1 MSAST
6 DPVDSEKTSEKQSGE
21 QSGEQSGKHWIEPS
35 SPSPSS
41 PLDRFFKI
49 SERGSSVSREIRGG
63 LATFFAMAYIIVL
76 NPIIL
81 GAGTD
86 KYGHQLDNGQL
97 VTATALIAGLT
108 TVLMGVIGN
117 VPIALAAGLGI
128 NAVVSLQLAPKMSW
142 PDAMGMVVLAGIV
155 LMVLVASGLRQRVMD
170 AIPNGLRRS
179 IAIGIGLFISLIGLV
194 DSGFVSRNPDSAH
207 TTVPLGLGQGGQLQG
222 WPVVVFVL
230 GLALMFVLTVRKSKG
245 AILIGI
251 AVMTVVAIVINSIG
265 SIPDAAWGLSVPQVP
280 DSVVSTPDFGLIGQ
294 VSLFGGFHEVGLL
307 TGCLFVFTVLLSGFF
322 DAMGTVIGVGEE
334 SGLADE
340 RGQLPRMGRILFL
353 DGVGVA
359 GGGFGSC
366 SANTCFVESTAGV
379 GEGARTGLSNVLTG
393 GLFLLALIFTPLA
406 TVVPSQA
413 ATPALLVVGFLIMSS
428 NVREID
434 WSDFTVGIPAFLT
447 MVSMPFTYSITN
459 GIGIGVIAFIVLR
472 AATGRIRE
480 VPWLL
485 NAVGLCFLVY
495 FLLHPIEEL
504 LGVK

>member
-1 MSAST
+1 MSPSASKAVEHA
-6 DPVDSEKTSEKQSGE
+6 PEPAGSTSPTG
-21 QSGEQSGKHWIEPS
+21 G
-35 SPSPSS
+35 
-41 PLDRFFKI
+41 LDRFFRI
-49 SERGSSVSREIRGG
+49 SERGSTLGREVRGG
-63 LATFFAMAYIIVL
+63 LATFFAMAYIVIL

-86 KYGHQLDNGQL
+86 KFGHQLESTEL
-97 VTATALIAGLT
+97 VTATALMAGLT
-108 TVLMGVIGN
+108 TLLMGVIGN

-142 PDAMGMVVLAGIV
+142 ADAMGMVVLAGLV

-179 IAIGIGLFISLIGLV
+179 IAIGIGLFITLIGLV
-194 DSGFVSRNPDSAH
+194 DSGFVTRNPDAAH
-207 TTVPLGLGQGGQLQG
+207 TTVPLGLGQGGRLEG
-222 WPVVVFVL
+222 WPVLVFVL
-230 GLALMFVLTVRKSKG
+230 GLALMYVLVVRKVRG

-251 AVMTVVAIVINSIG
+251 AAMTAVAIVINSVAT
-265 SIPDAAWGLSVPQVP
+265 IPDAEWGLAVPNVP
-280 DSVVSTPDFGLIGQ
+280 DDVIGSPDFGLIGEI
-294 VSLFGGFHEVGLL
+294 SLFGGFQEVGVL

-334 SGLADE
+334 SGLTD
-340 RGQLPRMGRILFL
+340 RNGQLPGMGRILMV
-353 DGVGVA
+353 DGVAVA

-379 GEGARTGLSNVLTG
+379 GEGARTGFANLVTG
-393 GLFLLALIFTPLA
+393 GLFLLTLVFTPLA

-413 ATPALLVVGFLIMSS
+413 ATPALVVVGFLIMAS

-434 WSDFTVGIPAFLT
+434 WSDPTVGVPAFLT

-459 GIGIGVIAFIVLR
+459 GIGIGVLAFILLR
-472 AATGRIRE
+472 SASGRFRE

-485 NAVGLCFLVY
+485 NVVGGCFLVY
-495 FLLHPIEEL
+495 FLLGPIEQL
-504 LGVK
+504 LGV